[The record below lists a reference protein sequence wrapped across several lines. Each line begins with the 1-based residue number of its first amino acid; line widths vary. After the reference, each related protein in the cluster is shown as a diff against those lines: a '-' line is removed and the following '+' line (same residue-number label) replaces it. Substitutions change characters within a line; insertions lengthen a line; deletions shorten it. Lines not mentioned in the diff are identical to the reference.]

1 MLCFIHFESSQFFFF
16 FLIDDIFNFLI
27 SNFPVAV
34 SQSAEE
40 PPVDSVSVVKMKTT
54 EQEEKTIEAVIDST
68 KLDQVFFL
76 PQTKREREDI
86 WFVLMDVPNRESLF
100 VPPGMALL
108 VITGV
113 FYNVL
118 H

>member
-1 MLCFIHFESSQFFFF
+1 MF
-16 FLIDDIFNFLI
+16 DVIFNFLL
-27 SNFPVAV
+27 SNFPVAA

-40 PPVDSVSVVKMKTT
+40 PLVYSVSVVEMKTT
-54 EQEEKTIEAVIDST
+54 EQEEKRIEAVINST
-68 KLDQVFFL
+68 ELEQVFSL
-76 PQTKREREDI
+76 PQTERGIEDV
-86 WFVLMDVPNRESLF
+86 WFVLLDVPNRESLF

-113 FYNVL
+113 FWNVY

>member
-1 MLCFIHFESSQFFFF
+1 MIL
-16 FLIDDIFNFLI
+16 FLI

-40 PPVDSVSVVKMKTT
+40 PLFDSVSVVKMKTT
-54 EQEEKTIEAVIDST
+54 KQEEKRTEAVIDST
-68 KLDQVFFL
+68 KLEQVLFL
-76 PQTKREREDI
+76 PQTEREIEDV
-86 WFVLMDVPNRESLF
+86 WFVLLDVPNRESLF
-100 VPPGMALL
+100 VPSGMALL

-113 FYNVL
+113 FYNVW

>member
-1 MLCFIHFESSQFFFF
+1 MIN
-16 FLIDDIFNFLI
+16 IIFNFLI
-27 SNFPVAV
+27 FNFPVAV

-40 PPVDSVSVVKMKTT
+40 PLVDSVSVVETKTT
-54 EQEEKTIEAVIDST
+54 EQEEKGIEAVIDSS
-68 KLDQVFFL
+68 KLDQVLFL
-76 PQTKREREDI
+76 PQTEKEIEDV
-86 WFVLMDVPNRESLF
+86 WFALLDVPNRESHF

-113 FYNVL
+113 FFNVW